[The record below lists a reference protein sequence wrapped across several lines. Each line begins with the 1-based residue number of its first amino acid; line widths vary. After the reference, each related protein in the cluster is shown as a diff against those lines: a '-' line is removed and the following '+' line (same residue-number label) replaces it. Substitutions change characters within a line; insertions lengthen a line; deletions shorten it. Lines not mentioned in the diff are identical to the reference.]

1 MKNEKKSKD
10 QFIKKLLQRIAE
22 LKKLEMERKKSEE
35 DLRFSEAKFRGLFE
49 NVFDGIYQTTPDGK
63 IISANPALVQ
73 MLGYNSEAE
82 LLAIDIAHDLYVT
95 PEDRDLLAQRLEK
108 KGELRNIELV
118 LKRKDGHHVIVLEN
132 ARAVRNEQ
140 NKVLYY
146 EGTLIDITKRKK
158 AEEALEKRIK
168 ELNCVYNISYLIE
181 KPDISL
187 EEILQGIVNIIPSA
201 WQYPETTCA
210 RIIVKGQ
217 GFRTKNFRETMWKQV
232 SDIVVHGKQIG
243 TLEICYLEEKPE
255 SDEGPFLKEE
265 RSLLNAIANRL
276 GRIVERKDA
285 EEALRKR
292 EEKFN
297 RLFNSNPEALIYFDK
312 DFNII
317 DINLKFEKLFG
328 YSIEEMRGK
337 KIDEFII
344 PEDKMDESK
353 KLKEISKKG
362 YIFHE
367 TVRKRK
373 DGTLIPVAISA
384 SPVISEGSMIGI
396 NVTYKDITERKKAE
410 ESLQKEKEYY
420 RSFVEPLSD
429 WAWEMDVNGVH
440 TYSNSAVKDILGYKV
455 EEVVGHHVTELWF
468 DEAKTPETLN
478 WLQKTLTRGKGWKDF
493 YGRFKHKNGSTVT
506 TESTAIPLFDS
517 ENKLIGYRGIDRDIT
532 ERKKMEEMLRET
544 RNYLEKL
551 LNYANA
557 PIIVW
562 NPKFKITQFNHAFEH
577 LTGYTADE
585 IVGQE
590 LPVLFPKVSRKES
603 LTKIEETLS
612 GEYWKSVEIPIL
624 RKDGDIRVALWNSAN
639 IYAEDG
645 KTLLATIAQG
655 IDITERKKSEELLK
669 KQREEL
675 SAFAHTVSHDLKN
688 YIGFIRNSAQF
699 SLLKKEYAEKNT
711 ERIIDMTKKMENFV
725 NRQLQLADAG
735 KAIGKPEEIDLN
747 KLIDEVEKMYST
759 EIQMKGLPTIKGD
772 PQRLKEAFHNLI
784 DNAVKH
790 GEADRIEISSE
801 KKENIYVI
809 HVKDNGK
816 GIPKEDMDKIFDM
829 GYSRTGTG
837 IGLTIVKKIVEAHD
851 GNISVRSKEGKGTT
865 FEIIFPI
872 KA

>member
-1 MKNEKKSKD
+1 MKNENKSKD

-22 LKKLEMERKKSEE
+22 LKKLEMERKKTEE

-73 MLGYNSEAE
+73 MLGYDSEAE
-82 LLAIDIAHDLYVT
+82 LLTIDIAHDLYAN
-95 PEDRDLLAQRLEK
+95 PEDRGILAQRLEK
-108 KGELRNIELV
+108 KGELRNVELV
-118 LKRKDGHHVIVLEN
+118 LKRKDGDHIIVLEN
-132 ARAVRNEQ
+132 ARAVRDRQ
-140 NKVLYY
+140 GKVLYY
-146 EGTLIDITKRKK
+146 EGTLTDITKRKK

-168 ELNCVYNISYLIE
+168 ELSCIYNISYLIE
-181 KPDISL
+181 KPGISL

-201 WQYPETTCA
+201 WQYPEITCA

-217 GFRTKNFRETMWKQV
+217 GFRTENFRETIWKQV
-232 SDIVVHGKQIG
+232 SDIFVHGEQIG
-243 TLEICYLEEKPE
+243 TLEICYLEERPE

-265 RSLLNAIANRL
+265 RSLLNAIANRI
-276 GRIVERKDA
+276 GRIVERKDI

-297 RLFNSNPEALIYFDK
+297 SLFNSNPEALVYFDR
-312 DFNII
+312 DLNIE
-317 DINLKFEKLFG
+317 DISPKFEELFG
-328 YSIEEMRGK
+328 YSIEEVRGK
-337 KIDEFII
+337 KIDEFIV

-353 KLKEISKKG
+353 KLKEMSKKG

-373 DGTLIPVAISA
+373 NGTLIPVAISA
-384 SPVISEGSMIGI
+384 SPVISRGSTIGV

-410 ESLQKEKEYY
+410 E
-420 RSFVEPLSD
+420 
-429 WAWEMDVNGVH
+429 
-440 TYSNSAVKDILGYKV
+440 
-455 EEVVGHHVTELWF
+455 
-468 DEAKTPETLN
+468 
-478 WLQKTLTRGKGWKDF
+478 
-493 YGRFKHKNGSTVT
+493 
-506 TESTAIPLFDS
+506 
-517 ENKLIGYRGIDRDIT
+517 
-532 ERKKMEEMLRET
+532 MLRET
-544 RNYLEKL
+544 RNYLENL

-590 LPVLFPKVSRKES
+590 LPVLFPKTSRNES
-603 LTKIEETLS
+603 LIKIKETLS

-624 RKDGDIRVALWNSAN
+624 RKDGNIRVALWNSAN

-655 IDITERKKSEELLK
+655 IDITERKKAEELLK

-688 YIGFIRNSAQF
+688 YINIIRNYAQF
-699 SLLKKEYAEKNT
+699 SLLKKESAEKNNQ
-711 ERIIDMTKKMENFV
+711 EIIDITKKMESFV

-735 KAIGKPEEIDLN
+735 KAIGKLEEIDLN
-747 KLIDEVEKMYST
+747 ILIDEVGKTHSI
-759 EIQMKGLPTIKGD
+759 EIRTKGLPMIKGD

-790 GEADRIEISSE
+790 GKADRIEISSE
-801 KKENIYVI
+801 KRRDTYII

-816 GIPKEDMDKIFDM
+816 GIPQEEIDKIFDM
-829 GYSRTGTG
+829 GYSKTGTG
-837 IGLTIVKKIVEAHD
+837 IGLTIVKKIIEAHG
-851 GNISVRSKEGKGTT
+851 GNISVRSKEGEGTT
-865 FEIIFPI
+865 FEIVLPI
-872 KA
+872 RT